1 MIRRNLNPHSG
12 RAAALRELMV
22 NDKGF
27 AFDPRGGATFTI
39 SHTGLDIIEWL
50 KQGYDDDGLVTLLT
64 EHYDV
69 SVSEATV
76 DLKAF
81 LQALENQHLMKVAK

>member
-1 MIRRNLNPHSG
+1 VIRRNLNPNNG

-39 SHTGLDIIEWL
+39 SPTGLDIIDWL
-50 KQGYDDDGLVTLLT
+50 KQGYDDEGLVSLLT
-64 EHYDV
+64 EHYEV
-69 SVSEATV
+69 SVAEATA

-81 LQALENQHLMKVAK
+81 LQALESQHLMKAAK